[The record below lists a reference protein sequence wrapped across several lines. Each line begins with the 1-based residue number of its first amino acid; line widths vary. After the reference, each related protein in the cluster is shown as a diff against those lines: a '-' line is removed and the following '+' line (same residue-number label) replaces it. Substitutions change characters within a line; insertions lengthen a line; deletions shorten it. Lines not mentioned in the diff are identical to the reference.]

1 MKEFA
6 LWLATTRPS
15 VFIQEQY
22 AWTIPT
28 LQTLHILGIALV
40 MGSVLMI
47 NLRVLGW
54 AGKDQSL
61 SQTARR
67 FGPWVIGSLLLML
80 TTGLLMVIGQPTREL
95 MSFSFRLKMGLVAG
109 GALIAVMLLRAMRR
123 AGMGDQG
130 SGVGEPGSGMRALA
144 IIMFVGWVCVIVLG
158 RLIAY
163 DHVWGSWSPAG
174 S

>member
-1 MKEFA
+1 VKEFA

-67 FGPWVIGSLLLML
+67 FGPWVIGSLLWML

-95 MSFSFRLKMGLVAG
+95 MSFSFRLKMALVAIATVW
-109 GALIAVMLLRAMRR
+109 ALIFHRTLRRFDAPSAHLVPAFRR
-123 AGMGDQG
+123 F
-130 SGVGEPGSGMRALA
+130 ALV
-144 IIMFVGWVCVIVLG
+144 MFVVWMCIIVLG

-163 DHVWGSWSPAG
+163 DHVWGAWSPAAG
-174 S
+174 